1 MLKEIVPYIVPSLGL
16 LLNLTIFIVGRLDK
30 KAEKKEKR
38 LKEAQAQIERGE
50 SFPTRKSTHL

>member
-1 MLKEIVPYIVPSLGL
+1 MKEYIPYLVPALGF

-38 LKEAQAQIERGE
+38 LKETQTQIERGE
-50 SFPTRKSTHL
+50 CFPPRKSTHR